1 MQLSTNN
8 QIALIGKLY
17 SPNFTSQVIDQ
28 PGKIPDE
35 IVLFTTEELKAMDP
49 GMRTGVI
56 DYSADDSS
64 GPQLALYGRADHS
77 PQQTLTLLDKQR
89 MILR

>member
-1 MQLSTNN
+1 
-8 QIALIGKLY
+8 
-17 SPNFTSQVIDQ
+17 
-28 PGKIPDE
+28 
-35 IVLFTTEELKAMDP
+35 MDP

-89 MILR
+89 MILRYFYAIILSIKECVKRLAWSFR